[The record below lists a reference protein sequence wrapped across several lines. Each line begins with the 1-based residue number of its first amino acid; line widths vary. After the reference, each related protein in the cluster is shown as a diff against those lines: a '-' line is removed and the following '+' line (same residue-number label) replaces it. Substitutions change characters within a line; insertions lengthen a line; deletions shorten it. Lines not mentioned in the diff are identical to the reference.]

1 MPNLLDLLD
10 TVTQRTSGY
19 GTSFTKTSEQALF
32 NKAVK
37 EDISNLV
44 TQLNGVYM
52 PAFAG
57 LGSGGTRDA
66 LSLAISGNS
75 IITSRLSNASS
86 DPIFYDTATSSQLT
100 VKESFDA
107 TIARFN
113 VLETSVSALSTSY
126 EYDDTEVVADIAS
139 LEDAMSVVEGDV
151 TLLQSWVGFTTLPPM
166 PRYSSYGVTTIVT
179 DSTPLPEAIAD
190 LDVHVGNLTLQSLYD
205 QGVSLPPSGTIDIGD
220 GSLGAFQIIA
230 DVGTSSIAKFGY
242 DVGDPLLEV
251 KEDFVQ
257 VSNAGLLLT
266 EYVDNGPGPDAVS
279 GAGSLYTAKNI
290 GAAGQVEL
298 ELFFTDEDAN
308 EVQLTSRGKVKD
320 NSFVSE
326 WVKPTDMTSLVAP
339 SDVTLGSAPNS
350 DIIYKVFS
358 FGGGSDIAYCNVAI
372 PVDASD
378 KTPLTATYEVY
389 TIPLDNT
396 AEASV
401 KYKVKVST
409 NYNAEPNKNAVIIG
423 SGSSVV
429 PPQWTELGNVFAT
442 HTTTLFNSTTDQNK
456 VKTLTGLIVLGDP
469 TTISTAGK
477 GLLCLKI
484 ERDTADVD
492 DTYSGNVGILGVQ
505 VSYGRGY

>member
-1 MPNLLDLLD
+1 MSNLLDLLGS
-10 TVTQRTSGY
+10 VTQRSSGFT
-19 GTSFTKTSEQALF
+19 TSFSKSSEQALF
-32 NKAVK
+32 NKAIK
-37 EDISNLV
+37 EDLSNIIA
-44 TQLNGVYM
+44 QMNSVYL
-52 PAFAG
+52 PAFSG

-66 LSLAISGNS
+66 IAFALSGNS

-86 DPIFYDTATSSQLT
+86 DPIFYDTGTSSQLT
-100 VKESFDA
+100 IKESFDA

-113 VLETSVSALSTSY
+113 TLETSVAALTTSY

-139 LEDAMSVVEGDV
+139 LEDAMSAVEGDV
-151 TLLQSWVGFTTLPPM
+151 TLLQSWVGFTDLPPM
-166 PRYSSYGVTTIVT
+166 PQYSSYGITTIVT
-179 DSTPLPEAIAD
+179 DSTSLPEAIAD
-190 LDVHVGNLTLQSLYD
+190 LDVHIGNLTLQSLYD
-205 QGVSLPPSGTIDIGD
+205 QGTAPSTGTVDIGD
-220 GSLGAFQIIA
+220 GSLGYLEFKA
-230 DVGTSSIAKFGY
+230 DSGVPILAKFSYAPGI
-242 DVGDPLLEV
+242 PILEV

-266 EYVDNGPGPDAVS
+266 EFVDNGPGPDAVS

-350 DIIYKVFS
+350 DIIYKVLS
-358 FGGGSDIAYCNVAI
+358 FGGGSDIAYCNI
-372 PVDASD
+372 TLPVDASG

-396 AEASV
+396 AEASI

-409 NYNAEPNKNAVIIG
+409 NYNAEPNKNAVIIE
-423 SGSSVV
+423 SGSSVI
-429 PPQWTELGNVFAT
+429 PPQWTEGNVFAT

-456 VKTLTGLIVLGDP
+456 VKILTGIIVLGD
-469 TTISTAGK
+469 TTTLSTAGK
-477 GLLCLKI
+477 GLLCLKL